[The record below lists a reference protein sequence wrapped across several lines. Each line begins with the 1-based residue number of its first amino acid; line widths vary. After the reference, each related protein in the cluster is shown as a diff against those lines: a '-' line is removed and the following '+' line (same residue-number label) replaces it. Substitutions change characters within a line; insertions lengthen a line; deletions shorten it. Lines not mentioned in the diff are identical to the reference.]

1 MEITERM
8 IIMGGGILL
17 FGIVLCIS
25 LLVRLLIS
33 QFFSNKVFDEDMSMP
48 LMRGLIT
55 PGNNNPAEEYPKNPA
70 GIENEGG

>member
-1 MEITERM
+1 
-8 IIMGGGILL
+8 MGGGILL

-33 QFFSNKVFDEDMSMP
+33 QFFSHKIFDEDMSMP
-48 LMRGLIT
+48 LMRGLMT
-55 PGNNNPAEEYPKNPA
+55 PGNDIPAEEYPSSSKNPA